1 VSADLHVAPDL
12 EAASRLAAARVAE
25 IVAEAVDLRGQ
36 AHLALAGGTTPR
48 RTYELLAER
57 IGDWSRVGV
66 WFGDERAVPPDDPE
80 SNFRMV
86 TEALGLGHEL
96 GPELI
101 HRVEGERGAAEAAR
115 RYGESLDAVIPAA
128 DAGVPVLD
136 LAFQGLGPDGHT
148 ASLFPNHPALDAGGI
163 CVAVHDAPKP
173 PPDRVSLTLPVL
185 RAARRIMFLIGGEEK
200 AAAMEAMLA
209 GADPA
214 TPASLLVGPRTT
226 LIADEAAAVRLDR
239 APR

>member
-1 VSADLHVAPDL
+1 VSVDLHVAPNL
-12 EAASRLAAARVAE
+12 EAASRLAAARIAE

-48 RTYELLAER
+48 RSYELLAER
-57 IGDWSRVGV
+57 IGDWSRVGI
-66 WFGDERAVPPDDPE
+66 WFGDERAVPPNDPE

-115 RYGESLDAVIPAA
+115 RYGESLDAAIPAA

-136 LAFQGLGPDGHT
+136 VAFQGLGPDGHT

-185 RAARRIMFLIGGEEK
+185 RAARRVVFLVGGEEK

>member
-115 RYGESLDAVIPAA
+115 RYGESLDAVIPAT

>member
-25 IVAEAVDLRGQ
+25 IVAEALDLRGQ

-48 RTYELLAER
+48 RTYQLLAER

-96 GPELI
+96 GSELI

-115 RYGESLDAVIPAA
+115 RYGASLGAAIPAA

-136 LAFQGLGPDGHT
+136 VAFQGLGPDGHT